1 MPSSIFKSVIATA
14 AFIATP
20 SAAQVGNW
28 DIIYQSLETDFKD
41 SVTNEIVLDYRI
53 GTGRSFQIDLF
64 DSGCTEPI
72 TGMTI
77 TPTTARTTGVTDD
90 HDLLEIMLDL
100 DKSDITS
107 SNVWSS
113 NNELQLC
120 VRVQLV
126 SGSDVIKEE

>member
-14 AFIATP
+14 AFAATP
-20 SAAQVGNW
+20 CAAQIGNW

-41 SVTNEIVLDYRI
+41 SITNEIVLDYRF
-53 GTGRSFQIDLF
+53 GTGRSFQNDLF

-77 TPTTARTTGVTDD
+77 NPTTARTTGITTD

-100 DKSDITS
+100 GKSAITS

-113 NNELQLC
+113 NNELQFC
-120 VRVQLV
+120 IRVQLK
-126 SGSDVIKEE
+126 SGSNVIKEE

>member
-14 AFIATP
+14 ACIATP
-20 SAAQVGNW
+20 SAAQIGNW

-77 TPTTARTTGVTDD
+77 TPTTARTTGITDD
-90 HDLLEIMLDL
+90 HEV
-100 DKSDITS
+100 KG
-107 SNVWSS
+107 NVNIS
-113 NNELQLC
+113 LA
-120 VRVQLV
+120 
-126 SGSDVIKEE
+126 KE